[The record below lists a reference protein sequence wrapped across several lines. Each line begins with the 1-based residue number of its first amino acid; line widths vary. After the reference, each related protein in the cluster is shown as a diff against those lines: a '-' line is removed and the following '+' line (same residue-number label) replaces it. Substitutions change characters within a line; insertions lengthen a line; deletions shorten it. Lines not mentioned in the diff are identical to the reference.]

1 MSTSTYS
8 AQPVRKNVRLRLT
21 RRGRVAVV
29 ALVTFVLAAVILVAG
44 AVALSPSAAASDDGA
59 MAYTTVRVE
68 EGQSLWG
75 IASSSAPAGTDVR
88 DYLMLVQDINNL
100 EGSVIHPGQELALPN
115 L

>member
-1 MSTSTYS
+1 MSTSAYS

-21 RRGRVAVV
+21 RRGRIAVVTLIVVALAVV
-29 ALVTFVLAAVILVAG
+29 ALVAG
-44 AVALSPSAAASDDGA
+44 AVFLSPSAAAGNDGA
-59 MAYTTVRVE
+59 MEYTTVRVE

-75 IASSSAPAGTDVR
+75 IVSNKAPAGTDVR
-88 DYLMLVQDINNL
+88 DYLMLVQDVNDL